1 MTTPPHSSIDFLQ
14 TLFKRL
20 IADVYNNPRRWAYAY
35 VALFLSV
42 VVVYQLATPIRMGDT
57 DMWYHMNGGRH
68 MIATGQVTTQP
79 FFSVLDGTRDWI
91 AYYWGFQV
99 LTYKIFDFGGYQWLI
114 FFRSAMLLIAGL
126 LVFSYLKHAREPG
139 SSWLLPVIIGALFLT
154 FLDARFHQVR
164 PHLATYTL
172 LLAFLYILEFH
183 PRRAP
188 LLPLLTVLWI
198 NLHGVTYVL
207 GALVCGVYFI
217 EYLVS
222 RHQGHK
228 DGRGSW
234 IYGASIL
241 ACLPAL
247 LINPR
252 GIQVLRAPFAIP
264 PNLDQFI
271 AELQSV
277 TPEHFTTLLFSKL
290 QVSQVTLVTLVALAA
305 TYAALQSVLQRR
317 IRVSHLLLALGGIL
331 LLPKGLR
338 FLFEW
343 LILNLP
349 LIATLR
355 MPKLHNTGPTV
366 SAKHLLVLFAAAVPV
381 INFAASLKWQRDY
394 PLDPSG
400 LPVGVANFMLE
411 EHLSGNLLTPPSEAG
426 YMQWK
431 LYPETRIYIDMEF
444 PPFTAEDFLR
454 LSIAYRSA
462 NGFRHLDDEF
472 HFDFVTV
479 SRHSQPF
486 RDVVKKL
493 PELTPIWFDDNQI
506 LFVNAKRHPDTAK
519 TFGITDIDPFSL
531 LDGDA
536 KTADKIAALKL
547 MLTRHPKTKRT
558 LHALARLTFKIED
571 YEAALAYATKFAEV
585 APNDANSHYLVGDA
599 LENLG
604 RYKEAVPHFERAL
617 TLGDANFR
625 KRVQLHLGTC
635 HYQTKDF
642 DHAYTEFRKGL
653 EAFRRQ
659 EAPEDLYQG
668 ALSAAYVGDT
678 DLMRLWLHALLVEAS
693 ADKPELAAKAMALL
707 EDMSQKQ
714 NSTAGNIVAWLK
726 HLTGLDK

>member
-139 SSWLLPVIIGALFLT
+139 TSWLLPVIIGALFLT

-290 QVSQVTLVTLVALAA
+290 QVSQLTLVTLVAMAA
-305 TYAALQSVLQRR
+305 AYAVLQSVLQRR
-317 IRVSHLLLALGGIL
+317 IRVSHILLALGGIL

-349 LIATLR
+349 LIATLQT
-355 MPKLHNTGPTV
+355 PKLHNGGPAV
-366 SAKHLLVLFAAAVPV
+366 SAKHLLILFATALPV
-381 INFAASLKWQRDY
+381 TNFAASVKFRHDY
-394 PLDPSG
+394 PFEPSG
-400 LPVGVANFMLE
+400 LPIGVVNFIRG
-411 EHLSGNLLTPPSEAG
+411 EHLAGNLLTPPGEAG
-426 YMQWK
+426 YVQWA
-431 LYPETRIYIDMEF
+431 LYPEIRIYIDMEF
-444 PPFTAEDFLR
+444 PPFTAEDYLR
-454 LSIAYRSA
+454 LSSAYRSVK
-462 NGFRHLDDEF
+462 GFHELDS
-472 HFDFVTV
+472 HYKFDYV
-479 SRHSQPF
+479 SVARDWKQF
-486 RDVVKKL
+486 RSVAKEIS
-493 PELTPIWFDDNQI
+493 ELVPIWFDDNQV
-506 LFVNAKRHPDTAK
+506 LFVNSNRHPEIAK
-519 TFGITDIDPFSL
+519 KFSIKDMNPFNL
-531 LDGDA
+531 LDDV
-536 KTADKIAALKL
+536 TTTDQKIAALKR
-547 MLTRHPKTKRT
+547 MHGRQPNTRRT
-558 LHALARLTFKIED
+558 LHALTRFTFDTKD
-571 YEAALAYATKFAEV
+571 YKTALGYATKFV
-585 APNDANSHYLVGDA
+585 TLAPDDANSHYLAGNV

-604 RYKEAVPHFERAL
+604 RYDDAIPHFRRSL
-617 TLGDANFR
+617 TLADSDFR
-625 KRVQLHLGTC
+625 TRVQLHLGTC
-635 HYQTKDF
+635 YYQLQDF
-642 DHAYTEFRKGL
+642 DSAYAAFRKGL
-653 EAFRRQ
+653 EPFRRQ

-668 ALSAAYVGDT
+668 ALSAAYIGDT